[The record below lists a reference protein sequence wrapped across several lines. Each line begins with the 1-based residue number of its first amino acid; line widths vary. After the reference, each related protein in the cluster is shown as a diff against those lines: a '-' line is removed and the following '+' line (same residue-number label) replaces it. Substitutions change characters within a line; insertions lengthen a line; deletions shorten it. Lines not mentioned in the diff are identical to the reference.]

1 MATCGNAKALEC
13 SLKVT
18 YTYFVSAASHSICR
32 AEIESERDPF
42 SRFQGREDGAVF
54 RRRRRRRGFFA
65 VTPLLRS
72 RAAELSIK
80 EKEGGREEGRKATSS
95 HAAGRP
101 STRQPT
107 LPVQAGGIHEGLD
120 RTRGGE
126 SATGSLKTSLEA
138 YFFVCILL
146 KWVRKLR
153 RHFIVEQH

>member
-54 RRRRRRRGFFA
+54 RRRRRRRRGFFA

-80 EKEGGREEGRKATSS
+80 EKEGGRKEGRQQA
-95 HAAGRP
+95 AMQPAGRRHDNLLCLY
-101 STRQPT
+101 RQEEY
-107 LPVQAGGIHEGLD
+107 ARDSNE
-120 RTRGGE
+120 
-126 SATGSLKTSLEA
+126 LEA
-138 YFFVCILL
+138 ARVLQEASKHHWRLIFSFAYF
-146 KWVRKLR
+146 
-153 RHFIVEQH
+153 

>member
-54 RRRRRRRGFFA
+54 RRRRRRRRGFFA

-80 EKEGGREEGRKATSS
+80 EKEGGRKEGRQQAVS
-95 HAAGRP
+95 RP

-107 LPVQAGGIHEGLD
+107 LPVQAGGIHEGLE